1 MNSFLLVFQI
11 TELEDGMKTLEE
23 ETRDLQSQDEQVQ
36 LLLDARYF
44 YSTTLFCSVSQRI
57 M

>member
-1 MNSFLLVFQI
+1 
-11 TELEDGMKTLEE
+11 MKTLEE